1 MNKVVLQTLAH
12 AACPNVSEGLRHR
25 LLKTAYHEVMLPAS
39 KKVAICDGYECST
52 VRSSVHVASEI
63 VTYEYGTLTVSV
75 LSVSAINVDP
85 RVADLTV
92 CESLKCSLRQIV
104 WCVNTGVQI
113 SQRISVRVRSTTLW
127 LRTAKVYLFHSHCNL
142 FINSRSK
149 WQRSERTMRSFIYY
163 RLFSVVR
170 KMSILANS
178 KSRPLSF
185 ISGFGALL
193 ALIA

>member
-1 MNKVVLQTLAH
+1 VTAGQLSKCCKSILPHDAVLAWYIGWARTLSLEMNKVVSQTLAH

-39 KKVAICDGYECST
+39 KKVVICDGYECST

-92 CESLKCSLRQIV
+92 CESLKCSLRHVVCQY
-104 WCVNTGVQI
+104 WCTNKPTNL
-113 SQRISVRVRSTTLW
+113 SQSTE
-127 LRTAKVYLFHSHCNL
+127 YN
-142 FINSRSK
+142 
-149 WQRSERTMRSFIYY
+149 
-163 RLFSVVR
+163 VVT
-170 KMSILANS
+170 ANS
-178 KSRPLSF
+178 KGLLVSF
-185 ISGFGALL
+185 SLQFVH
-193 ALIA
+193 

>member
-1 MNKVVLQTLAH
+1 MTAGQLSKCCKSILPHDAVLAWYTGWARTLSSIEMNKVVSQTLAH

-39 KKVAICDGYECST
+39 KEVAICDGYECST

-63 VTYEYGTLTVSV
+63 VTYEYCTSTVSV

-113 SQRISVRVRSTTLW
+113 SQRISVRVRSTTL
-127 LRTAKVYLFHSHCNL
+127 
-142 FINSRSK
+142 
-149 WQRSERTMRSFIYY
+149 
-163 RLFSVVR
+163 
-170 KMSILANS
+170 
-178 KSRPLSF
+178 
-185 ISGFGALL
+185 
-193 ALIA
+193 

>member
-1 MNKVVLQTLAH
+1 MVLQTLAH

-113 SQRISVRVRSTTLW
+113 SQRISEYGVQRCDCEQQRSTCFIL
-127 LRTAKVYLFHSHCNL
+127 TAICSL
-142 FINSRSK
+142 
-149 WQRSERTMRSFIYY
+149 TA
-163 RLFSVVR
+163 VV
-170 KMSILANS
+170 
-178 KSRPLSF
+178 
-185 ISGFGALL
+185 SGSAVNVQ
-193 ALIA
+193 